1 MVVGAQP
8 HAARLEG
15 LKMANYYTNFS
26 ASAPALTESEKA
38 WIEEHNGGNRRR
50 VRLRRGCDR

>member
-1 MVVGAQP
+1 
-8 HAARLEG
+8 
-15 LKMANYYTNFS
+15 MANYYTNFS